1 MPKALYVGIDLAGPA
16 NFADTC
22 MAIEWQG
29 KLNIHCGCSDTDILK
44 ILAPYL
50 GKTPVFIAL
59 DAPLTYQEGGGYR
72 DVDRALRQHLNQHG
86 FAKIGVMAPT
96 MTKMVYL
103 TLRGLR
109 LKECLSALP
118 QTTLF
123 ETHPGAALLFSG
135 ADYDRVCNI
144 KSNPQAL
151 ATITDF
157 LKQQIAFKQPITQDH
172 QAMAVAAMLSA
183 KRAALGQVF
192 WQFQS
197 DIVGQPAL
205 VL

>member
-1 MPKALYVGIDLAGPA
+1 MQSALYVGIDLAGPA

-29 KLNIHCGCSDTDILK
+29 QFNIHCGCSDTDILE

-72 DVDRALRQHLNQHG
+72 DVDRALRHHLNQQG

-109 LKECLSALP
+109 LKERFSAIP
-118 QTTLF
+118 QTTFF
-123 ETHPGAALLFSG
+123 ETHPGAALVLSG
-135 ADYDRVCNI
+135 ANYDTVCNI
-144 KSNPQAL
+144 KASPQAL

-157 LKQQIAFKQPITQDH
+157 LKQYLAFAHPITQDH
-172 QAMAVAAMLSA
+172 QAMAIAAMLSA
-183 KRAALGQVF
+183 KRAALGESL

-197 DIVGQPAL
+197 NIIGQPPL